1 MEIIGFAT
9 VMFVGITLAIIGGGG
24 SILTVPILVYLF
36 NLPADI
42 STSYSLFLVGISA
55 AVGAIQ
61 YGKQNLIAY
70 RIGAIFTIPAFTGVF
85 SVRKFVMP
93 EIPDKFEI
101 FSILITKDKFIL
113 VVFALVM
120 LLASISM
127 IRGRREGE
135 KSEGQKKD
143 LNYIVVGLEGLLL
156 GGVTGFVGAG
166 GGFLIIPALVLLAGL
181 PMKEAVGTSLMII
194 AIKSLLGFTGDIGS
208 LAIDW
213 PFLLTISIISVS
225 GIFIGGHFAKHVKS
239 ETLKPM
245 FGYFVLLMGGFIILQ
260 QIAT

>member
-1 MEIIGFAT
+1 MDLIGYTT
-9 VMFVGITLAIIGGGG
+9 VMLVGITLAVIGGGG

-36 NLPADI
+36 KLPADI

-55 AVGAIQ
+55 AVGAVQ

-70 RIGAIFTIPAFTGVF
+70 RTGVIFTVPAFLGVF

-93 EIPDKFEI
+93 RIPESFEI
-101 FSILITKDKFIL
+101 FSILITKDKLIL
-113 VVFALVM
+113 VVFACIM

-127 IRGRREGE
+127 IRGRKETDKDGG
-135 KSEGQKKD
+135 KQKD
-143 LNYIVVGLEGLLL
+143 LNIFLVGLEGLIV

-194 AIKSLLGFTGDIGS
+194 AIKSLLGFTGDIGV

-213 PFLLTISIISVS
+213 PFLGIISAISVF
-225 GIFIGGHFAKHVKS
+225 GIFVGGYIANFVRS
-239 ETLKPM
+239 ETLKPL
-245 FGYFVLLMGGFIILQ
+245 FGYFVLLMGGVIIFQ
-260 QIAT
+260 QFAS